1 MRTRHKAVALAAT
14 VSILAFGPAMAFAQQ
29 EQAQAAT
36 QVTVDLSEL
45 DRGDREEPLAQ
56 TGDRRWLLAAGAT
69 AAGATAAGAGT
80 AGLGLHIKRSQKQNT
95 DRPH

>member
-1 MRTRHKAVALAAT
+1 
-14 VSILAFGPAMAFAQQ
+14 MAFAQQ

-45 DRGDREEPLAQ
+45 DREEPLAQ
-56 TGDRRWLLAAGAT
+56 TGDRRWLLAAGA
-69 AAGATAAGAGT
+69 AAAGAGT

>member
-1 MRTRHKAVALAAT
+1 MRTRHKAVALAAA

-56 TGDRRWLLAAGAT
+56 TGDKRWLLAAGA
-69 AAGATAAGAGT
+69 AAAGAGT
-80 AGLGLHIKRSQKQNT
+80 AGLGRSAHQTQPETKHGQAALN
-95 DRPH
+95 

>member
-1 MRTRHKAVALAAT
+1 MRTRHKAVALAAA

-36 QVTVDLSEL
+36 QVTVNLSEL

-56 TGDRRWLLAAGAT
+56 TGDGRWLLAAGAT
-69 AAGATAAGAGT
+69 GAGT
-80 AGLGLHIKRSQKQNT
+80 AGLGLHIKRSQKQNM

>member
-1 MRTRHKAVALAAT
+1 MRTRHKAVALAAA

-36 QVTVDLSEL
+36 TVDLSEL

-69 AAGATAAGAGT
+69 AAGAGT

>member
-1 MRTRHKAVALAAT
+1 MRTRHKAVALATA

-69 AAGATAAGAGT
+69 TAGAGT
-80 AGLGLHIKRSQKQNT
+80 AGLGLHIKRSQKRNT

>member
-1 MRTRHKAVALAAT
+1 MRTRHKAVALAAA

-45 DRGDREEPLAQ
+45 DRGGREEPLAQ
-56 TGDRRWLLAAGAT
+56 TGGRRGNRRPRSAHQTQPETKHGQAA
-69 AAGATAAGAGT
+69 
-80 AGLGLHIKRSQKQNT
+80 LN
-95 DRPH
+95 

>member
-1 MRTRHKAVALAAT
+1 MRTRHKAVALAAA

-45 DRGDREEPLAQ
+45 DRSDRSDREEPLAQ
-56 TGDRRWLLAAGAT
+56 TGDKRWLLAAGA
-69 AAGATAAGAGT
+69 AAAGAGT
-80 AGLGLHIKRSQKQNT
+80 AGLGLHIKHSQKQNMN
-95 DRPH
+95 RPH

>member
-1 MRTRHKAVALAAT
+1 MRTRHKAVALAA
-14 VSILAFGPAMAFAQQ
+14 VSILAFGP
-29 EQAQAAT
+29 AAT

-45 DRGDREEPLAQ
+45 DRGNCKEPLAQ
-56 TGDRRWLLAAGAT
+56 TDDRRWLL

-80 AGLGLHIKRSQKQNT
+80 AGLGLHIKRSQKRNT

>member
-1 MRTRHKAVALAAT
+1 MRTRHKAVALAAA

-56 TGDRRWLLAAGAT
+56 TGDRRWLLA
-69 AAGATAAGAGT
+69 GAGT

>member
-1 MRTRHKAVALAAT
+1 MRTRHKAVALAAA

-36 QVTVDLSEL
+36 QVTVNLSEL

-56 TGDRRWLLAAGAT
+56 TGDGRWL

-80 AGLGLHIKRSQKQNT
+80 AGLGLHIKRSQKQNM

>member
-1 MRTRHKAVALAAT
+1 MRTRHKAVALAAA

-56 TGDRRWLLAAGAT
+56 TGDEKQLLAASVV
-69 AAGATAAGAGT
+69 AAGAGAT
-80 AGLGLHIKRSQKQNT
+80 GLGLCIKRNQQ
-95 DRPH
+95 

>member
-1 MRTRHKAVALAAT
+1 MRTRHKAVALAAA

-36 QVTVDLSEL
+36 QVTVDLSGL
-45 DRGDREEPLAQ
+45 DRGDREEPL
-56 TGDRRWLLAAGAT
+56 

-80 AGLGLHIKRSQKQNT
+80 AGLGLHIKRSQKQNM

>member
-1 MRTRHKAVALAAT
+1 MRTRHKAVALAAA

-45 DRGDREEPLAQ
+45 DRSDREEPLAQ
-56 TGDRRWLLAAGAT
+56 TGDKRWLLAAGA
-69 AAGATAAGAGT
+69 AGT
-80 AGLGLHIKRSQKQNT
+80 AGLGLHIKHSQKQNMN
-95 DRPH
+95 RPH

>member
-1 MRTRHKAVALAAT
+1 MRTRHKAVALAAAIG
-14 VSILAFGPAMAFAQQ
+14 ILAFVPATAFAQQ

-36 QVTVDLSEL
+36 QVTVDLSGL
-45 DRGDREEPLAQ
+45 DRGDRQEPLAQ
-56 TGDRRWLLAAGAT
+56 TGDGRWLL

-80 AGLGLHIKRSQKQNT
+80 AGLGLYIKRSQQQNT

>member
-1 MRTRHKAVALAAT
+1 MRTRHKAVALAAA

-29 EQAQAAT
+29 EQAAT

-45 DRGDREEPLAQ
+45 DRGDHEEPLAQ
-56 TGDRRWLLAAGAT
+56 TGDRRWLL

>member
-1 MRTRHKAVALAAT
+1 
-14 VSILAFGPAMAFAQQ
+14 MAFAQQ

-45 DRGDREEPLAQ
+45 DRGDRGDREEPLAQ
-56 TGDRRWLLAAGAT
+56 TGDKRWLLAAGA
-69 AAGATAAGAGT
+69 AAAGAGT

-95 DRPH
+95 DRPR